1 MRLIGGLLMVN
12 MLFSLYNFHEKW
24 VKDEVKKYINY
35 NDKVLIIPFSFGEK
49 ISNHTEWQ
57 CAYNREDGGYYK
69 SIVLPFLSYGI
80 KEENISWINYFK
92 DTKEEAKEKVRNSDI
107 IFFTGGLPDKMM
119 ERLEEFHLV
128 NEIENFK
135 GIIIGSSAG
144 AMIQISEYH
153 ITPDKDYNTFSY
165 NKGLNLIKDFNIE
178 VHYEETDIQKHYIN
192 KVLDEKIDTVYA
204 IKDTGGIIIDN
215 EKVTLLGD
223 TQIFKGVKQ

>member
-1 MRLIGGLLMVN
+1 MVN

-24 VKDEVKKYINY
+24 AKDEVKKYINY

-57 CAYNREDGGYYK
+57 CAYNKEYGGYYK

-80 KEENISWINYFK
+80 KEENINWINYFK

-119 ERLEEFHLV
+119 YRLEEFHLV

-165 NKGLNLIKDFNIE
+165 NKGLNLIKNFDIE
-178 VHYEETDIQKHYIN
+178 VHYEETEVQKHYIN

-215 EKVTLLGD
+215 EKITLLGD
-223 TQIFKGVKQ
+223 TQIFKEVEQ